1 MLDKFGKLGEYNRFV
16 NLAEQDTLFMCTT
29 GADLKETKEF
39 NIKIL
44 GNVLWRID
52 TSKQYLPPEVLL

>member
-1 MLDKFGKLGEYNRFV
+1 
-16 NLAEQDTLFMCTT
+16 MCTT

-52 TSKQYLPPEVLL
+52 TSKQYLPHEVLL